1 MHPEDEEVESSTFED
16 IIVVP
21 TPPELADDVE
31 EPETYSTADLVA
43 IYSLLK
49 AGFSPSD
56 FD

>member
-1 MHPEDEEVESSTFED
+1 MHPEDEDVESSTFED